1 MSLQIL
7 SLQKCGPAHIDPPC
21 TQGPRQN
28 NLLQDCTPPTLST
41 AEFVVAMKRYFI
53 WALVVLLLIAHQDN
67 WLWDNGTLVF
77 GFMPIGLLYQA
88 GISLAAA
95 ITWFLAI
102 HLIWPTELDSPEVA
116 SSEIESGK

>member
-1 MSLQIL
+1 MIPLVLKARGKIIYCRTAL
-7 SLQKCGPAHIDPPC
+7 
-21 TQGPRQN
+21 
-28 NLLQDCTPPTLST
+28 PPTLST